1 MSDYVFRPARQ
12 DDRAGI
18 TALWQ
23 AVFRDSE
30 AFVSAFLDQMTTPD
44 GCFVAERGGRI
55 LSMGAQGS
63 GLR

>member
-23 AVFRDSE
+23 AVFGDSE
-30 AFVSAFLDQMTTPD
+30 AFVSAFLDQMRPIAATD
-44 GCFVAERGGRI
+44 
-55 LSMGAQGS
+55 
-63 GLR
+63 LRAG